1 MVTDRYFDAA
11 DVERLIPDLTR
22 IMERIVPAHAEA
34 ESLARALGA
43 ERQRI
48 ALAGG
53 AVVDREAWRKAAER
67 VDVLR
72 RVVSDGLRAITELGG
87 TPKDLGLGL
96 VDFPT
101 LRDGRV
107 VNLCWK
113 LGESS
118 VRWWHG
124 LDEGYAGRKPL

>member
-1 MVTDRYFDAA
+1 MTERYFEPAEI
-11 DVERLIPDLTR
+11 ERLIPDLTR
-22 IMERIVPAHAEA
+22 IMRRIVPANAEA
-34 ESLARALGA
+34 QSVAEALDA
-43 ERQRI
+43 ERRRV

-53 AVVDREAWRKAAER
+53 AVLDRDAWGRAAER
-67 VDVLR
+67 LDALR
-72 RVVSDGLRAITELGG
+72 RVVSDGLREIAELGG

-101 LRDGRV
+101 LRDGCV
-107 VNLCWK
+107 VNLCWR
-113 LGESS
+113 LGETA